1 MMAQIVS
8 QSKEVRFAVVMYGGV
23 SLAIYINGVAQE
35 LYNLVRATATKELNN
50 NTKTYL
56 FPDEDL
62 KGASKVYRRLGEKL
76 NTRFV
81 VDILSGTSAGG
92 INAIFLAKSLANG
105 ETFETLKD
113 LWISEGDIGVLI
125 NDHASED
132 GLDGLKV
139 NVEPTSLLNS
149 QRMLF
154 KLLWALDIMK
164 PDRSSTSNEFAAYS
178 HSPFVD
184 ELDLFVTATDIRGLI
199 QPINLAVGTTYE
211 HCYKNVFRFRY
222 ATADAAG
229 GEDTNSFNPANNPF
243 LAFAARC
250 TSSFPFAFEPM
261 RLDDVN
267 AVVNTRTFKKKYS
280 YDPNLWKGF
289 YKKYAYS
296 DGDFATRSFGD
307 GGYLDNKPFTYATE
321 CLLRRKTEFPVDRKL
336 IYIEPSPEHLIA
348 KDEDIRPD
356 AIQNVVAALLTLP
369 RYETIREDLQQ
380 VMDRNKMI
388 HQVGSIMKQVQHVSR
403 AALSKDVGKWQ
414 MKGSKWANLYLDNN
428 VIKWY
433 GPGYAAYHQ
442 LRVASVLDDLG
453 SGLARAMGWEENS
466 NRAHIFRQR
475 TLEGWR
481 NTYYRTDPH
490 ADDKRKS
497 ENELL
502 FRLDTRWRIRRLQ
515 FMQSL
520 INDLLAGLSGD
531 ASDVVQTRV
540 RNIIQDSQGDPA
552 EWPFEDDIETQ
563 STYHQALLWIKSRFN
578 DAYVDL
584 RAKGRKIRAR
594 NLASSPKWD
603 SADVNFQAYK
613 KHLIA
618 LKDVLESKAEDKKV
632 FSSLESLT
640 QSISS
645 SAVKPKVKGV
655 VRTMHG
661 TNSYMCKVA
670 LGMKPAPAKVKFT
683 TKPEHIL
690 KTLQTCLSYY
700 YNRYEYYDML
710 TFPLFYG
717 SNVGESDVVEVVRIS
732 PDDAPSLKPGSEK
745 LVGTKLGNFGAFF
758 VREWREND
766 MLWGRLDGAEC
777 LINSLLPGEEN
788 ANARDTLI
796 DEAHQAILKETFLGV
811 DQEELFKALQSTNM
825 NKTDEV
831 KKALTRALGD
841 ENQVKEHFINNYKV
855 SAAFPPETTLDISSR
870 ASLVTGKLL
879 SSLSSKY
886 PALASPAGTL
896 ARLGQIFTG
905 LVQVALPKSLPHLLF
920 SYWIWLLYLLELLLA
935 LGGKPLG
942 LPDVAQLGGMA
953 LGITV
958 AAHLAVLI
966 LQAAL
971 KNHLPSL
978 KFLHRIITSMLILGA
993 MTVVILSYLGFVHLG
1008 IFQAPTGIV
1017 GSWIGALQG
1026 Q

>member
-336 IYIEPSPEHLIA
+336 IYIEPSP
-348 KDEDIRPD
+348 
-356 AIQNVVAALLTLP
+356 
-369 RYETIREDLQQ
+369 
-380 VMDRNKMI
+380 
-388 HQVGSIMKQVQHVSR
+388 
-403 AALSKDVGKWQ
+403 
-414 MKGSKWANLYLDNN
+414 
-428 VIKWY
+428 
-433 GPGYAAYHQ
+433 
-442 LRVASVLDDLG
+442 
-453 SGLARAMGWEENS
+453 
-466 NRAHIFRQR
+466 
-475 TLEGWR
+475 
-481 NTYYRTDPH
+481 
-490 ADDKRKS
+490 
-497 ENELL
+497 
-502 FRLDTRWRIRRLQ
+502 
-515 FMQSL
+515 
-520 INDLLAGLSGD
+520 
-531 ASDVVQTRV
+531 
-540 RNIIQDSQGDPA
+540 
-552 EWPFEDDIETQ
+552 
-563 STYHQALLWIKSRFN
+563 
-578 DAYVDL
+578 
-584 RAKGRKIRAR
+584 
-594 NLASSPKWD
+594 
-603 SADVNFQAYK
+603 
-613 KHLIA
+613 
-618 LKDVLESKAEDKKV
+618 
-632 FSSLESLT
+632 
-640 QSISS
+640 
-645 SAVKPKVKGV
+645 
-655 VRTMHG
+655 
-661 TNSYMCKVA
+661 
-670 LGMKPAPAKVKFT
+670 
-683 TKPEHIL
+683 
-690 KTLQTCLSYY
+690 
-700 YNRYEYYDML
+700 
-710 TFPLFYG
+710 
-717 SNVGESDVVEVVRIS
+717 
-732 PDDAPSLKPGSEK
+732 
-745 LVGTKLGNFGAFF
+745 
-758 VREWREND
+758 
-766 MLWGRLDGAEC
+766 
-777 LINSLLPGEEN
+777 
-788 ANARDTLI
+788 
-796 DEAHQAILKETFLGV
+796 
-811 DQEELFKALQSTNM
+811 
-825 NKTDEV
+825 
-831 KKALTRALGD
+831 
-841 ENQVKEHFINNYKV
+841 
-855 SAAFPPETTLDISSR
+855 
-870 ASLVTGKLL
+870 
-879 SSLSSKY
+879 
-886 PALASPAGTL
+886 
-896 ARLGQIFTG
+896 
-905 LVQVALPKSLPHLLF
+905 
-920 SYWIWLLYLLELLLA
+920 
-935 LGGKPLG
+935 
-942 LPDVAQLGGMA
+942 
-953 LGITV
+953 
-958 AAHLAVLI
+958 
-966 LQAAL
+966 
-971 KNHLPSL
+971 
-978 KFLHRIITSMLILGA
+978 
-993 MTVVILSYLGFVHLG
+993 
-1008 IFQAPTGIV
+1008 
-1017 GSWIGALQG
+1017 
-1026 Q
+1026 